1 MLSPNDYKAFL
12 GAGYSLPELGFA
24 FIRLKI
30 ISRLWTHLKYPLRR
44 RGSRVSIDYTVDIA
58 GARFVEIGDDSWI
71 QRHTWLTVPLI
82 DMRPAEDRAYLSIG
96 KRVQIGRN
104 CFIGASNRV
113 MLSDDVL
120 LGPYVTIVDHSHR
133 YADPLRPVKEQ
144 GITQEGS
151 VTVGAG
157 AWIGAGAIILGQRGL
172 SIGENAVVAAH
183 AVLTKDLPARCLAV
197 GNPARISEIQDK

>member
-12 GAGYSLPELGFA
+12 GAGYSIPELGFA

-30 ISRLWTHLKYPLRR
+30 ISWLSTRLKYPLRR
-44 RGSRVSIDYTVDIA
+44 RGSRVCIDYTVDIA

-120 LGPYVTIVDHSHR
+120 LGPHVTIVDHSHR
-133 YADPLRPVKEQ
+133 YADPVRPVKEQ

-157 AWIGAGAIILGQRGL
+157 AWIGAGAIVLGQRGL

-197 GNPARISEIQDK
+197 GNPARITEIQDK

>member
-12 GAGYSLPELGFA
+12 RAGYSVPELGFA
-24 FIRLKI
+24 FVRLKI
-30 ISRLWTHLKYPLRR
+30 VSLVWTHLKYSLRR
-44 RGSRVSIDYTVDIA
+44 RGARVCIDYTVDIA
-58 GARFVEIGDDSWI
+58 GSRFVEIGEDSWI

-82 DMRPAEDRAYLSIG
+82 DMCPAEDRAYLSIG

-104 CFIGASNRV
+104 CFIGASKRV
-113 MLSDDVL
+113 VLSDDVL

-133 YADPLRPVKEQ
+133 YADPARPVKEQ

-172 SIGENAVVAAH
+172 SVGENSVVAAH
-183 AVLTKDLPARCLAV
+183 AVLTKDLPPRCLAA
-197 GNPARISEIQDK
+197 GNPARITEIQNK